1 MMDYSVTIVETSRDL
16 SARERIKMKDFS
28 NAVQLDIACDEDKVI
43 IAPVAWTL
51 LSVHNEHAKDGNTEY
66 NKFIVIDKSG
76 NKYVTGSA
84 TFHRSFMEIWD
95 EMSEIGED
103 FEIEVFKL
111 PSKNYKGKSFLTCSI
126 L

>member
-1 MMDYSVTIVETSRDL
+1 MDYSVSIKETSHDL
-16 SARERIKMKDFS
+16 TPRERIKMKDFS
-28 NAVQLDIACDEDKVI
+28 NATQLDAACDEEGKVV

-66 NKFIVIDKSG
+66 TKFIIIDKSG
-76 NKYVTGSA
+76 NKYVTGSV
-84 TFHRSFMEIWD
+84 TFQRSFMEIWTEMEEVD
-95 EMSEIGED
+95 EE

-111 PSKNYKGKSFLTCSI
+111 PSKNYKGKSFLTCSM

>member
-1 MMDYSVTIVETSRDL
+1 MDYSVTIKESSREL

-28 NAVQLDIACDEDKVI
+28 NATQLDAACDVDERVVI
-43 IAPVAWTL
+43 TPVAWTL

-66 NKFIVIDKSG
+66 TKFIVIDKND

-84 TFHRSFMEIWD
+84 TFQRSFMEIWTEMKEVD
-95 EMSEIGED
+95 EE

-111 PSKNYKGKSFLTCSI
+111 PSKNYKGKSFLTCSM